1 MRKHFLILSLLL
13 CCALGV
19 RAQDNLPMADYKTVH
34 FGFTLG
40 MNFAD
45 FGFTP
50 SNLEIDGKVYKADV
64 SIMIPGFTVGVIGD
78 VRMGNY
84 FNFRLIPT
92 FHLTDRTIYYSNN
105 VDDEIIT
112 TSVKST
118 MIAVPGYIKFSG
130 PRIRNARPYLIAGGG
145 VMFDLGR
152 DRQQPVLLKM
162 LDYFVDFGAGCTI
175 YLKYFRLSP
184 EIKYSIGFNNV
195 LEPWEARQNDVI
207 APTDDK
213 FTLAIS
219 KLTSRMLT
227 ICLNFE

>member
-1 MRKHFLILSLLL
+1 MLTLV
-13 CCALGV
+13 CATAA
-19 RAQDNLPMADYKTVH
+19 RAQDNLPMVDYKTIH

-40 MNFAD
+40 MNFMD
-45 FGFTP
+45 FGFTQ
-50 SNLEIDGKVYKADV
+50 SAKVIDGKVYSADV
-64 SIMIPGFTVGVIGD
+64 SLLIPGFTVGVIGD

-84 FNFRLIPT
+84 FNFRLVPA
-92 FHLTDRTIYYSNN
+92 FHLADRTISYSNN

-118 MIAVPGYIKFSG
+118 MIGVPAYIKFNG
-130 PRIRNARPYLIAGGG
+130 PRIRNARPYLLCGGG

-162 LDYFVDFGAGCTI
+162 LDYFVEFGGGCTI

-184 EIKYSIGFNNV
+184 EIKYSLGFNNV
-195 LEPWEARQNDVI
+195 LEPWESRQNDAL

-227 ICLNFE
+227 ITFNFE